1 MKLTSVNLQNK
12 QIGFKRP
19 WLVVFLLAFFTSLSF
34 ILPYIVLDKGLFLF
48 FGDFCVQQV
57 PFYQLAHDA
66 IRSGNIWWNWNTD
79 LGANFIGS
87 YAFYLLGSPFFW
99 LTIPLPS
106 AAVPYTIGP
115 LLAFKISVA
124 AVTAYFYIARFVRKK
139 DYAVL
144 GALLYAFSSYS
155 IYDIFFNHFHEPMAF
170 FPLLLIGLEEFMQH
184 NRKGV
189 FALTVFINALVNYN
203 FFVGEAIFVIIY
215 WIVRLASGSWN
226 ISFKKF
232 LLLAFEAILGF
243 AMSSA
248 LIIPAVLAITDNPR
262 TSQFLTGWNL
272 LVYNWPQRYLDI
284 IHSVFFPQDLPSSP
298 VFFPDSNAKWSSIAA
313 WLPMFSMT
321 GVIPLLIEKRGHWLR
336 RLLIILFAFALIPG
350 LNSIFVLFNDAY
362 YARWFYMGVLMLA
375 LATAVVY
382 EDPKTN
388 CKRGFIY
395 TVVISSIFAVLIGF
409 IPQIENGKFIQLGLE
424 SDIPR
429 FWAYVLLVAFG
440 LLILYAIMT
449 NFRRGSRRFARAAII
464 GLVITS
470 SVYGNLFI
478 ATGKGLGWNGEWFK
492 TVAVEGSDNLQYDKS
507 KFSRIDV
514 LNGIDNQGMF
524 WKIPTINAFHSV
536 VPSSIMEYYT
546 AIGVTRDV
554 ASRPSAG
561 YPGVR
566 CLTSVKYVFD
576 ASNSD
581 NINMPGY
588 TRVGKQLNF
597 TQWEN
602 KNYIPMG
609 FTYSKY
615 LSQNEF
621 DNAANKDEVLL
632 KAVLLGDNQIEKY
645 KSFLSAFSS
654 DDDHNYTEERL
665 ALDCSLRRQNTCS
678 DFSYDNNGF
687 SAKITLPSENLVF
700 FSVPYDKGWTATVN
714 GKPVTVEKVNV
725 GFMAV
730 DCKEGTS
737 EIRFVYRTPGL
748 YTGIAV
754 SGGAFAVFI
763 IYLLL
768 CRLYKKKKAAKTAAF
783 VNEVID
789 STDLQETVEKSE
801 TEATEEFNNKMEVGE
816 PAESSD
822 SEEIRNSDASPKTDE

>member
-1 MKLTSVNLQNK
+1 MQRTAVDLRNK
-12 QIGFKRP
+12 RVGFKRP
-19 WLVVFLLAFFTSLSF
+19 WLIVFLLAFFTSLSF

-115 LLAFKISVA
+115 LLAFKISIA
-124 AVTAYFYIARFVRKK
+124 AVTAYFYIARFVKKK
-139 DYAVL
+139 DYAII

-155 IYDIFFNHFHEPMAF
+155 VYDIFFNHFHEPMAF
-170 FPLLLIGLEEFMQH
+170 FPLLLIGLEELMQN
-184 NRKGV
+184 NRKGL
-189 FALTVFINALVNYN
+189 FAITVFINAIVNYN
-203 FFVGEAIFVIIY
+203 FFVGEVMFVIIY

-226 ISFKKF
+226 ISVKKF
-232 LLLAFEAILGF
+232 LVLAFEAIIGF

-248 LIIPAVLAITDNPR
+248 LIVPAVLAITDNPR
-262 TSQFLTGWNL
+262 TSDFLSGWNL

-298 VFFPDSNAKWSSIAA
+298 VFFPESNAKWSSIAA

-321 GVIPLLIEKRGHWLR
+321 GVIPLIIEKRGHWLR
-336 RLLIILFAFALIPG
+336 RLLIILFAFALVPG

-375 LATAVVY
+375 LATAIVY

-388 CKRGFIY
+388 VKRGLIY
-395 TVVISSIFAVLIGF
+395 TVVISAIFTAFVGLV
-409 IPQIENGKFIQLGLE
+409 PQIEKGKFIQLGLE

-440 LLILYAIMT
+440 LLILFAVVT

-464 GLVITS
+464 GLVVTS

-492 TVAVEGSDNLQYDKS
+492 TVAVEGSEYLQYDES
-507 KFSRIDV
+507 QFSRIDV
-514 LNGIDNQGMF
+514 LNAIDNQGMF

-536 VPSSIMEYYT
+536 VPASIMEYYT

-554 ASRPSAG
+554 ASRPSTG
-561 YPGVR
+561 FPGVR

-576 ASNSD
+576 ASNSAKID
-581 NINMPGY
+581 MPGY
-588 TRVGKQLNF
+588 ERVGQQLNF

-609 FTYSKY
+609 FTYTKY
-615 LSQNEF
+615 LSQSEF
-621 DNAANKDEVLL
+621 DNAANKDQVLL
-632 KAVLLGDNQIEKY
+632 KAILLNDNQIEKY
-645 KSFLSAFSS
+645 KSFLEPFSTDEEHS
-654 DDDHNYTEERL
+654 YTADHL
-665 ALDCSLRRQNTCS
+665 AIDCAARREHTCS
-678 DFSYDNNGF
+678 EFSYDNKGF

-730 DCKEGTS
+730 DCKAGTS
-737 EIRFVYRTPGL
+737 EIRFEYTTPGL

-754 SGGAFAVFI
+754 TGGSVGVFI
-763 IYLLL
+763 IYLLI
-768 CRLYKKKKAAKTAAF
+768 CRALEKKRATKKLLNSSLIDEEELPDELPKNEDSQASET
-783 VNEVID
+783 VNEDATID
-789 STDLQETVEKSE
+789 
-801 TEATEEFNNKMEVGE
+801 
-816 PAESSD
+816 AEIKDDED
-822 SEEIRNSDASPKTDE
+822 SEGK